1 MRLHIHHATRYR
13 YDDPAT
19 YSIQH
24 LRLTPRSDLN
34 QQILSWRLSTPGHPR
49 MQRDAHGNS
58 VHTLSLN
65 SPHQEIDLVVDGEV
79 ETRDAPT
86 LLPRDEGLSP
96 LAYLADSPLAT
107 PDDAIAAFARDHF
120 PTHGPRR
127 DALMALMIAVADRV
141 CYQPGSTEVDHT
153 AAEAFALGK
162 GVCQDQAHVFV
173 ACCRS
178 LGVPARYV
186 SGYLFTDGE
195 HAASHAWADAWLDD
209 EKGWLSCDI
218 THRRFADG
226 HLCRL
231 AAGRDYLD
239 AGPVRG
245 VRRGGSGESLHVHVI
260 VTDTGATEASRQSE
274 VPGTPEAIRRAQ
286 DAAQQ

>member
-13 YDDPAT
+13 YDDPAA

-24 LRLTPRSDLN
+24 LRLTPRSDLS

-49 MQRDAHGNS
+49 QQRDAHGNT
-58 VHTLSLN
+58 VHTLSLTD
-65 SPHQEIDLVVDGEV
+65 PHQEITLIVDGEV
-79 ETRDAPT
+79 ETRDDAP
-86 LLPRDEGLSP
+86 LLPRGEGLSP

-107 PDDAIAAFARDHF
+107 PDEAINRLALAGFR
-120 PTHGPRR
+120 GGSRR
-127 DALMALMIAVADRV
+127 DALLALMNAVCERV
-141 CYQPGSTEVDHT
+141 RYQPGSTEVDHT
-153 AAEAFALGK
+153 AAEALALGE

-178 LGVPARYV
+178 LGIPARYV
-186 SGYLFTDGE
+186 SGYLFTDAE

-209 EKGWLSCDI
+209 EDGWIGCDI

-231 AAGRDYLD
+231 AVGRDYLD

-245 VRRGGSGESLHVHVI
+245 VRRGGSGESMQVRVI
-260 VTDTGATEASRQSE
+260 VGDSPDVLRT
-274 VPGTPEAIRRAQ
+274 AQ
-286 DAAQQ
+286 EAAQQ